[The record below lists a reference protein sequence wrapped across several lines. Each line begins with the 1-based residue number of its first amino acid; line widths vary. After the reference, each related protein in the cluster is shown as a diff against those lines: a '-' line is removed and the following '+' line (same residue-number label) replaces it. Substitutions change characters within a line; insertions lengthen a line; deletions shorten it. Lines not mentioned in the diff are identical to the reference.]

1 MRRNRMKKMAAI
13 MLATGLVL
21 PVTAGSTP
29 AHAEQPAEK
38 SNPVVPDE
46 HKSYDSGALSEEV
59 NGLWKEKATRWEQ
72 YNAKRAA
79 AARAEEKKAEE
90 QKAQQTVHKAEPAQ
104 QVRVNESKPK
114 VNKSQSQVNKPAAR
128 PAAQPVQKKSAA
140 QPVQKKPAAQ
150 PVQKKPVAQPVQ
162 KKPVAQ
168 PAQKEQAA
176 QPVQKKPVAQPV
188 QKKPV
193 VHQEA
198 TQPQATA
205 QTSQDKT
212 KQTKAAPS
220 QPAVKKAPQSSKPAT
235 RPVQKQTQPAARQ
248 VQQSQPTK
256 QPVQRGQS
264 GSFEVTGYALNGTTA
279 TGINLKENPNARVVA
294 VDPSVI
300 PLGSK
305 VTISGLGTYTA
316 ADTGGAIKGNR
327 LDVHF
332 ATNQQAINFGRQT
345 RNVTVEH

>member
-128 PAAQPVQKKSAA
+128 PAAQPA
-140 QPVQKKPAAQ
+140 QKKPA
-150 PVQKKPVAQPVQ
+150 
-162 KKPVAQ
+162 AQ

-248 VQQSQPTK
+248 AQQPQPTK

-345 RNVTVEH
+345 RSVTVEH